1 MEQLRI
7 ETTEKITSCAFTGH
21 RRLGEDFDPERLKK
35 EIESCVSRGVS
46 LFYCGMT
53 AGFDLYAAECVV
65 ELKRKLPFLRL
76 AACIPCDGQEKY
88 FSFEDK
94 KRYVKIL
101 AACDEKILLAERY
114 FRGCMQRRNAYM
126 AERADALIAYCRK
139 ERGGAAHTLNC
150 FLKKGKPVFN
160 V

>member
-7 ETTEKITSCAFTGH
+7 ERAEKITSCAFTGH
-21 RRLGEDFDPERLKK
+21 RRLGVDFDPERLKK
-35 EIESCVSRGVS
+35 EIESCVSRGVE
-46 LFYCGMT
+46 LFYCGMA
-53 AGFDLYAAECVV
+53 AGFDLYAAECVL
-65 ELKRKLPFLRL
+65 ELKRKFPFLRL

-88 FSFEDK
+88 FSCEDK
-94 KRYVKIL
+94 KRYVTIL
-101 AACDEKILLAERY
+101 AACDEKILLADKY
-114 FRGCMQRRNAYM
+114 FKGCMQRRNAYM

-139 ERGGAAHTLNC
+139 EKGGAAYTLKC

>member
-46 LFYCGMT
+46 LFYCGMA

-76 AACIPCDGQEKY
+76 AACIPCDGAGKNI
-88 FSFEDK
+88 FPLRI
-94 KRYVKIL
+94 KR
-101 AACDEKILLAERY
+101 D
-114 FRGCMQRRNAYM
+114 
-126 AERADALIAYCRK
+126 
-139 ERGGAAHTLNC
+139 T
-150 FLKKGKPVFN
+150 
-160 V
+160 

>member
-46 LFYCGMT
+46 LFYCGMA

-88 FSFEDK
+88 FSFEEK
-94 KRYVKIL
+94 KPITIN
-101 AACDEKILLAERY
+101 AMHWIFMPHLLVGQES
-114 FRGCMQRRNAYM
+114 
-126 AERADALIAYCRK
+126 LIC
-139 ERGGAAHTLNC
+139 
-150 FLKKGKPVFN
+150 PVP
-160 V
+160 